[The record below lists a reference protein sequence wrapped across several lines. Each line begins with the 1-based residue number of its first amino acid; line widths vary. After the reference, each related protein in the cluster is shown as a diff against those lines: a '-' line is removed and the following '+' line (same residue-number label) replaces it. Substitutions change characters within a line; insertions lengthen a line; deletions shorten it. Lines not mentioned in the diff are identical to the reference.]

1 MSRIFSFAILGVT
14 VLLVACSGAKSYAKK
29 GEKLDEAGLYAEAAD
44 MYLQALQRDQRNV
57 EAKIGLK
64 KAGQQV
70 LSDKLGEFFRTLNA
84 DGEKGAAVEGYL
96 AAKAYA
102 DKAARLGVGL
112 AIPEHYRTDFERVK
126 GEYLV
131 ELYTTGQKQLEKQE
145 FKAAE
150 ATFARIAAL
159 EPSYKDATS
168 LQNIAYLEPL
178 YRAGK
183 DHLAS
188 GQYRQAYE
196 ELSRVVTKDAS
207 FKDASTLRQ
216 EALSKGQYSI
226 AVLPFTST
234 SKRTDLAA
242 KLQAYSIAGLTG
254 SGDPFVKVVD
264 RENIERILEE
274 QRLGLSGVVD
284 EQTAVRMG
292 NLMGAQAVLMGTVLD
307 YREEPGKPRVSTKDG
322 FETYQVRQKNPETGE
337 FYVVTKYKPV
347 RYIENYQ
354 ENKVVASVSYKLV
367 SLETGEVL
375 MSKVVDA
382 TENDHIY
389 YATYD
394 GNKDAL
400 VPRGANGIADASDHG
415 RRELRTLLNA
425 PREMR
430 SVGVLSSEVLR
441 KAGET
446 MANQVQQDLA
456 SKLP

>member
-1 MSRIFSFAILGVT
+1 MPRRSFIV
-14 VLLVACSGAKSYAKK
+14 VLAGSLLLFACSGAKSYAKK

-64 KAGQQV
+64 TAGQQV
-70 LSDKLGEFFRTLNA
+70 LGDKLGEFFRTLNSSEDKSA
-84 DGEKGAAVEGYL
+84 PVDSYL

-102 DKAARLGVGL
+102 DKVGRLGVGL
-112 AIPEHYRTDFERVK
+112 DIPEHYRVEFDRVK

-131 ELYTTGQKQLEKQE
+131 ELYTTGQKQLERQE

-159 EPSYKDATS
+159 EPSYKDASS

-183 DHLAS
+183 DDLAA
-188 GQYRQAYE
+188 GRYRKAYE
-196 ELSRVVTKDAS
+196 ELSRVLAKDAA
-207 FKDASTLRQ
+207 FKDASALRQ
-216 EALSKGQYSI
+216 EALGKGQYSI

-234 SKRTDLAA
+234 YKRADLAA
-242 KLQAYSIAGLTG
+242 KLQAYSIAGLT
-254 SGDPFVKVVD
+254 SSSDPFLKVVD

-284 EQTAVRMG
+284 EATAVRVG
-292 NLMGAQAVLMGTVLD
+292 NLIGAQAVLMGTVLD
-307 YREEPGKPRVSTKDG
+307 YREEPGKPRVSSKDA
-322 FETYQVRQKNPETGE
+322 FEAYQVRQKNPETGE
-337 FYVVTKYKPV
+337 SYVVTKYKPV
-347 RYIENYQ
+347 RYTENYQ

-382 TENDHIY
+382 NEDDHIY

-394 GNKDAL
+394 GNADAL
-400 VPRGANGIADASDHG
+400 VPRGANGIADASDRG
-415 RRELRTLLNA
+415 RRDLFTLLKA

-430 SVGVLSSEVLR
+430 SIGALSSEVLR
-441 KAGET
+441 GAGET
-446 MANQVQQDLA
+446 MAKQVQQDLA

>member
-1 MSRIFSFAILGVT
+1 M
-14 VLLVACSGAKSYAKK
+14 
-29 GEKLDEAGLYAEAAD
+29 
-44 MYLQALQRDQRNV
+44 
-57 EAKIGLK
+57 
-64 KAGQQV
+64 
-70 LSDKLGEFFRTLNA
+70 
-84 DGEKGAAVEGYL
+84 
-96 AAKAYA
+96 
-102 DKAARLGVGL
+102 
-112 AIPEHYRTDFERVK
+112 
-126 GEYLV
+126 
-131 ELYTTGQKQLEKQE
+131 
-145 FKAAE
+145 
-150 ATFARIAAL
+150 
-159 EPSYKDATS
+159 
-168 LQNIAYLEPL
+168 
-178 YRAGK
+178 
-183 DHLAS
+183 
-188 GQYRQAYE
+188 
-196 ELSRVVTKDAS
+196 
-207 FKDASTLRQ
+207 
-216 EALSKGQYSI
+216 
-226 AVLPFTST
+226 
-234 SKRTDLAA
+234 
-242 KLQAYSIAGLTG
+242 
-254 SGDPFVKVVD
+254 D

-284 EQTAVRMG
+284 EQTAVRVG
-292 NLMGAQAVLMGTVLD
+292 NLIGAQAVLMGTVLD
-307 YREEPGKPRVSTKDG
+307 YREEPGKPRVSAKDG

-337 FYVVTKYKPV
+337 FYLVTKYKPV